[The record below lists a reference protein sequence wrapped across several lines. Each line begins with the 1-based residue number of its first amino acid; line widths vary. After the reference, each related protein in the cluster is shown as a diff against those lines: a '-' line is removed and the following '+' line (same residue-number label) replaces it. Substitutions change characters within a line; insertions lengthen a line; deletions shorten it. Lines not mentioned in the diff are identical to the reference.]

1 MSYANIITIKLPMQE
16 QTIQARV
23 DDVGKAVVYAIQQGR
38 LDWDA
43 DAVDAINAAVQTA
56 MQFEREQ
63 CALWLEGQAK
73 ELQATQLHK
82 AELFRALAQL
92 MRHRDAVIEPRITPQ
107 ATGPLTPSA
116 EPVA

>member
-1 MSYANIITIKLPMQE
+1 MSYANIITVKLPIQ
-16 QTIQARV
+16 QQAIQARV
-23 DDVGKAVVYAIQQGR
+23 DDVGKPIVSAIQQGR
-38 LDWDA
+38 LDMDG
-43 DAVDAINAAVQTA
+43 DLIDAINAAVNAA

-63 CALWLEGQAK
+63 CALWIEGQAR

-92 MRHRDAVIEPRITPQ
+92 MRHRDVQLVPPQ
-107 ATGPLTPSA
+107 AAGPHTPSV